1 MIGYVNSFKSKRTMS
16 FKISDS
22 KLLKKYNQLW
32 KKVKNLLNIKFGN
45 EFVYGDIDKYIKTK
59 MNMYDGNVNTNFQ
72 DKEMSKENILMKM
85 LVISNAGFC

>member
-16 FKISDS
+16 FKSSDS

-45 EFVYGDIDKYIKTK
+45 EFVYGDIDKCIKAK
-59 MNMYDGNVNTNFQ
+59 CM
-72 DKEMSKENILMKM
+72 MKM
-85 LVISNAGFC
+85 

>member
-1 MIGYVNSFKSKRTMS
+1 MIAYVNSFKSERTMS

-32 KKVKNLLNIKFGN
+32 KKVKNLLNLKFGN

-72 DKEMSKENILMKM
+72 DKEMSKENI
-85 LVISNAGFC
+85 

>member
-1 MIGYVNSFKSKRTMS
+1 MIGYVNSFKSERTMS

>member
-1 MIGYVNSFKSKRTMS
+1 MIGYVNSFKSERTMS

-45 EFVYGDIDKYIKTK
+45 EFVYGNIDKYIKTK